1 MSCISC
7 IKMKDVTLP
16 RPLFKSAADNK
27 SSGGQCCQ
35 EAAGWRPSDRQS
47 QWFVRSHAGC
57 NSPSNQT
64 AVNTPRR
71 APTAGALHFSVQT
84 AAQSEEAC
92 WYLYCLFVWIWA
104 QCPWCVSVWKS
115 CLFVAFSS
123 FSSCDSDLQWSPFI
137 FRLRPRHQP
146 KLKPVLFC
154 TFSNQ

>member
-1 MSCISC
+1 MNLMSCISC

-92 WYLYCLFVWIWA
+92 WYLYCLSV
-104 QCPWCVSVWKS
+104 CLDLSSVSVTCQRMKV
-115 CLFVAFSS
+115 LFAVSHCATRTCNDPRSS
-123 FSSCDSDLQWSPFI
+123 LDSD
-137 FRLRPRHQP
+137 H
-146 KLKPVLFC
+146 V
-154 TFSNQ
+154 TNQS